1 VSKALWVRVKYT
13 YLIKA
18 LYKNNPAKK
27 ATGVV
32 SVKKKRTLVTSN
44 VVVDQFVISVGKII
58 NSNLK
63 ETLEAIG
70 QNASIVD
77 IKVPKYHK
85 LNENALERQIRRQG
99 WPSKSSNLQLQVYLF
114 PY

>member
-1 VSKALWVRVKYT
+1 VRVKYT

-27 ATGVV
+27 ATSAA
-32 SVKKKRTLVTSN
+32 SVKRSKSSVTLN
-44 VVVDQFVISVGKII
+44 VVVDQSVISVGNNIS
-58 NSNLK
+58 SNLK
-63 ETLEAIG
+63 VTLEAIG

-85 LNENALERQIRRQG
+85 LNENALKRQIQRQG
-99 WPSKSSNLQLQVYLF
+99 WPSKSSNLQLQGSLLH
-114 PY
+114 

>member
-1 VSKALWVRVKYT
+1 MKYT

-18 LYKNNPAKK
+18 LYKNNQAKK
-27 ATGVV
+27 ATGAA

-44 VVVDQFVISVGKII
+44 VAVDQFVINVGKNIS
-58 NSNLK
+58 SNLK
-63 ETLEAIG
+63 VALEVIG

-85 LNENALERQIRRQG
+85 LNENAPKKQIQRQ
-99 WPSKSSNLQLQVYLF
+99 
-114 PY
+114 